1 MVTGSHTRATQPI
14 AVSHEDSLSLP
25 ITSRTRPATASSA
38 PRVVTAAGAVAS
50 IAFHQRYHMDMSVRL
65 PGALVPKLMAR
76 PCGQGTARVDQV
88 SNWIMVYADA
98 GTEQLP
104 PPEPLA
110 HAVTRPSPACSTK
123 VQQPDRRRP
132 YL

>member
-25 ITSRTRPATASSA
+25 IKSRTRPATASSA
-38 PRVVTAAGAVAS
+38 PRVVTAPGAVAS

-76 PCGQGTARVDQV
+76 PCGPGTAGM
-88 SNWIMVYADA
+88 SGGA
-98 GTEQLP
+98 GTQQADQAWTKYPIGSWCMQIQVLEQLP
-104 PPEPLA
+104 PPEP
-110 HAVTRPSPACSTK
+110 
-123 VQQPDRRRP
+123 
-132 YL
+132 